1 MTVVQKPDGQVSTAM
16 LQACKKGEEETVSVM
31 FITVSTTQNFGD
43 TGAVRLVASGTKMEA
58 PLQRTGDS
66 KRMEKGLTF
75 EVKRLP
81 LSQPK
86 ARQVSRADTV
96 RLETGETT
104 FRLDPLP
111 GQLREV
117 LRLANQ

>member
-1 MTVVQKPDGQVSTAM
+1 M
-16 LQACKKGEEETVSVM
+16 L
-31 FITVSTTQNFGD
+31 ITVSTTQNFED
-43 TGAVRLVASGTKMEA
+43 AGAVRLVADGTEMEA

-66 KRMEKGLTF
+66 KRMGEELTF
-75 EVKRLP
+75 EVKRLA

-86 ARQVSRADTV
+86 ARQISRADSV
-96 RLETGETT
+96 RMETGEAT

-117 LRLANQ
+117 LRLPNQ